1 MAQRTIHYLFGET
14 IANRIEIADK
24 KRFLL
29 GSIMPDA
36 IEARDRNQ
44 SHFKVRTDSVSYFD
58 FEAFRNQYIRL
69 MLRDDLYLG
78 YYLHLVEDAFYRAF
92 IYQDCFTMPRTPE
105 EVKLLHHDYHILNS
119 YIVHQYGIHN
129 ILKKDIILAHEPIAR
144 IVPFRIHEFLE
155 ELSRDFTEQTDGA
168 TVFLTESML
177 DEFIEAY
184 LPLAIEEIKNLR
196 NGTSAL
202 WAMDYAWPRKR

>member
-1 MAQRTIHYLFGET
+1 MAQRTIHYLFGEMLS
-14 IANRIEIADK
+14 NEIELTDK
-24 KRFLL
+24 ERFLL
-29 GSIMPDA
+29 GSILPDA
-36 IEARDRNQ
+36 IERCDRDK
-44 SHFKVRTDSVSYFD
+44 SHFKVRTDMLSYFD
-58 FEAFRNQYIRL
+58 FEAYQNQYRDLIQQ
-69 MLRDDLYLG
+69 DDLYLG
-78 YYLHLVEDAFYRAF
+78 YYMHLVEDAFYRAY
-92 IYQDCFTMPRTPE
+92 IYQDCYTMPRNPE
-105 EVKLLHHDYHILNS
+105 EVEWLHQDYHILNS
-119 YIVHQYGIHN
+119 WIVQKYGIHN

-184 LPLAIEEIKNLR
+184 LPIAIEEIKNLR

-202 WAMDYAWPRKR
+202 RAMDYAWPRKR